1 MSEDPTSPGV
11 LAGRRALVT
20 GAGVGIGR
28 AVGLALASAGAHVVF
43 HAHTHED
50 GARTAAAEAASSGSN
65 SLALP
70 ADLSKAD
77 EVGDLVD
84 RAVSHLSGLDIL
96 VNNAG
101 FTVTT
106 NFATMDLETY
116 DRLFAVNVRAM
127 FLAIQRALPQL
138 IASEHASVVN
148 MTSPHGVS
156 GFPGFTG
163 YAATKGAIIAM
174 SRQLAI
180 ELAPHRI
187 RVNAVGP
194 GFIEVPRYWD
204 LKGYDPA
211 IGKQVVPLGRVGYPE
226 DIAGAVVYLASDAAS
241 YVTGQVLFVDGGSTA
256 RMGFFWPDLEPE
268 AE

>member
-1 MSEDPTSPGV
+1 MNEGPISSGL

-28 AVGLALASAGAHVVF
+28 GVGLALASAGAHVVF
-43 HAHTHED
+43 HAHAHEE
-50 GARTAAAEAASSGSN
+50 GARTAAAEAAGLGSN
-65 SLALP
+65 SVAVT
-70 ADLSKAD
+70 ADLANAD
-77 EVGDLVD
+77 EVRGLVD
-84 RAVSHLSGLDIL
+84 RAVAHLGGLDIL

-106 NFATMDLETY
+106 NFATMDLDLL

-127 FLAIQRALPQL
+127 FLTTQRALPQL
-138 IASEHASVVN
+138 IESQHACVVN
-148 MTSPHGVS
+148 MTSPHGAF

-163 YAATKGAIIAM
+163 YAATKGAIIAL
-174 SRQLAI
+174 SKQLAI
-180 ELAPHRI
+180 ELAPNHI
-187 RVNAVGP
+187 RVNAIGP
-194 GFIEVPRYWD
+194 GFIEVHRYWE

-211 IGKQVVPLGRVGYPE
+211 IGQQVVPLGRVGYPE
-226 DIAGAVVYLASDAAS
+226 DIAGAVLYLASDAAS
-241 YVTGQVLFVDGGSTA
+241 YVTGQVLFVDGGTTA